1 MRLRTLGQPGLGVV
15 PLARLLGEFA
25 DDQGRYASAK
35 GHMNYTSTSPIT
47 KAAALKRRTGSSVSY
62 RTRDLPSFRPRG
74 SGDLILYQND
84 G

>member
-47 KAAALKRRTGSSVSY
+47 KAAALSAEQAHLCLTAPAICPASDRADSA
-62 RTRDLPSFRPRG
+62 
-74 SGDLILYQND
+74 I
-84 G
+84 